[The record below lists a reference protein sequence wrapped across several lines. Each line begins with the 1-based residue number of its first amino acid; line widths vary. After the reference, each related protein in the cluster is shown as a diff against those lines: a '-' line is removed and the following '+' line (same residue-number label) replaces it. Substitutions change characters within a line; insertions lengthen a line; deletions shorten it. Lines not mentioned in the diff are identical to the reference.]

1 MNPFFKK
8 HHLEI
13 KTAED
18 YLLTVIKNILA
29 DNTTPE
35 NKMVEHIASRIKT
48 LDSITEKLTTKGL
61 EVTED
66 NAIEHLSDII
76 GVRLV
81 VHFISD
87 IYRVRNMIVDSGKL
101 QIIREKDYVKQPKP
115 SGYRS
120 YHIVLE
126 VPMNDVTVRAE
137 IQLRTVAM
145 DCWASLEHQIRY
157 KKNIPNIN
165 IIHKELKK
173 CSDDLMSAD
182 ITMEQI
188 KHAVCDAEGIDK
200 DIPDIAKGFVVP
212 DVELE
217 ELEGLA

>member
-1 MNPFFKK
+1 MHPFFRK

-18 YLLTVIKNILA
+18 YLLTVIRNVLA
-29 DNTTPE
+29 EKTTPD

-48 LDSITEKLTTKGL
+48 IDSITEKLTSKEL
-61 EVTED
+61 AVTED

>member
-1 MNPFFKK
+1 MGKNQIPFDQ
-8 HHLEI
+8 LE
-13 KTAED
+13 E
-18 YLLTVIKNILA
+18 
-29 DNTTPE
+29 
-35 NKMVEHIASRIKT
+35 R
-48 LDSITEKLTTKGL
+48 
-61 EVTED
+61 
-66 NAIEHLSDII
+66 
-76 GVRLV
+76 
-81 VHFISD
+81 ISD
-87 IYRVRNMIVDSGKL
+87 IAGIRVICQFVEDIDRVVEMIRN
-101 QIIREKDYVKQPKP
+101 RKDMEIMEETNYVAHKKS

>member
-1 MNPFFKK
+1 MHPFFTK

-29 DNTTPE
+29 EHTTPD
-35 NKMVEHIASRIKT
+35 NKMVEHVASRIKT
-48 LDSITEKLTTKGL
+48 IDSITEKLTAKEL
-61 EVTED
+61 SVTED

-157 KKNIPNIN
+157 KKNIPNID

-188 KHAVCDAEGIDK
+188 KHAVTDSEN
-200 DIPDIAKGFVVP
+200 IPRDVPELARGFVVP

-217 ELEGLA
+217 ELEGLV

>member
-1 MNPFFKK
+1 MHPFFTK

-18 YLLTVIKNILA
+18 YLLTVIRNILA
-29 DNTTPE
+29 EHTTPD
-35 NKMVEHIASRIKT
+35 NKMVEHVASRIKT
-48 LDSITEKLTTKGL
+48 IDSITEKLTSKEL
-61 EVTED
+61 AVTED

>member
-1 MNPFFKK
+1 M
-8 HHLEI
+8 
-13 KTAED
+13 
-18 YLLTVIKNILA
+18 
-29 DNTTPE
+29 
-35 NKMVEHIASRIKT
+35 
-48 LDSITEKLTTKGL
+48 TTKGL

>member
-1 MNPFFKK
+1 MHPFFKK

-18 YLLTVIKNILA
+18 YLLTVIRNILA
-29 DNTTPE
+29 ENTTPQ
-35 NKMVEHIASRIKT
+35 NKMVEHVASRIKSV
-48 LDSITEKLTTKGL
+48 DSITEKLTSKDL

-76 GVRLV
+76 GIRLV

-157 KKNIPNIN
+157 KKNIPNIE

-188 KHAVCDAEGIDK
+188 KHAVCDSENIIRDV
-200 DIPDIAKGFVVP
+200 PDLAKGFVVP
-212 DVELE
+212 DVEFE
-217 ELEGLA
+217 EVEGLA

>member
-18 YLLTVIKNILA
+18 YLLTVINNILTEH
-29 DNTTPE
+29 TTPE
-35 NKMVEHIASRIKT
+35 NKMVEHVASRIKT

-66 NAIEHLSDII
+66 NAIAHLSDII

-157 KKNIPNIN
+157 KKNIPNIQ

-200 DIPDIAKGFVVP
+200 NIPDIAKGFVVP

>member
-1 MNPFFKK
+1 MHPFFEK

-29 DNTTPE
+29 ENTTAE
-35 NKMVEHIASRIKT
+35 HKMVEHISSRLKT
-48 LDSITEKLTTKGL
+48 FDSITEKLTSKGFD
-61 EVTED
+61 VTED
-66 NAIEHLSDII
+66 NAMTHLSDII

-87 IYRVRNMIVDSGKL
+87 IYRVRNMIVNSGKL

-120 YHIVLE
+120 YHLVIE
-126 VPMNDVTVRAE
+126 VPMNDVTVQAE

-157 KKNIPNIN
+157 KKNIPNIE

-188 KHAVCDAEGIDK
+188 KHAVCDADPTPRE
-200 DIPDIAKGFVVP
+200 KGEENASFVVP
-212 DVELE
+212 DVEIDLNE
-217 ELEGLA
+217 ED

>member
-1 MNPFFKK
+1 MHPFFKK

-35 NKMVEHIASRIKT
+35 NKMVEHVASRIKT

-145 DCWASLEHQIRY
+145 DCWASLEHQMRY

>member
-1 MNPFFKK
+1 MHPFFKK

-35 NKMVEHIASRIKT
+35 NKMVEHVASRIKT

>member
-66 NAIEHLSDII
+66 NAIAHLSDII

>member
-1 MNPFFKK
+1 MHPFFKR

-13 KTAED
+13 KTAEE
-18 YLLTVIKNILA
+18 YLLTVVKNILMEH
-29 DNTTPE
+29 TTPE
-35 NKMVEHIASRIKT
+35 NKMVEHISSRIKT
-48 LDSITEKLTTKGL
+48 IDSITEKLTLKGF

-66 NAIEHLSDII
+66 NAIEQLSDII

-87 IYRVRNMIVDSGKL
+87 IYRVRNMIVESGKL
-101 QIIREKDYVKQPKP
+101 QIVREKDYVKQPKP

-120 YHIVLE
+120 YHLVIE
-126 VPMNDVTVRAE
+126 VPMNDVTVQAE

-157 KKNIPNIN
+157 KKNIPNIH

-188 KHAVCDAEGIDK
+188 KHAVCDAENPEK
-200 DIPDIAKGFVVP
+200 DIPDLAKGFVVP

-217 ELEGLA
+217 FEEEMQ

>member
-1 MNPFFKK
+1 MHPFFTK

-18 YLLTVIKNILA
+18 YLLTVIRNILA
-29 DNTTPE
+29 EHTTPD
-35 NKMVEHIASRIKT
+35 NKMVEHVASRIKT
-48 LDSITEKLTTKGL
+48 IDSITEKLTSKEL
-61 EVTED
+61 AVTED

-188 KHAVCDAEGIDK
+188 KHAVCDAEGIEK

>member
-1 MNPFFKK
+1 MHPFFTK

-18 YLLTVIKNILA
+18 YLLTVIRNILA
-29 DNTTPE
+29 EHTTPD
-35 NKMVEHIASRIKT
+35 NKMVEHVASRIKT
-48 LDSITEKLTTKGL
+48 IDSITEKLTSKEL
-61 EVTED
+61 AVTED

-188 KHAVCDAEGIDK
+188 KHAVCDAEGVDK

>member
-18 YLLTVIKNILA
+18 YLLTVIRNVLA
-29 DNTTPE
+29 EKTTPD

-48 LDSITEKLTTKGL
+48 IDSITEKLTSKGL
-61 EVTED
+61 DITED
-66 NAIEHLSDII
+66 NAINHLSDII

-87 IYRVRNMIVDSGKL
+87 IYRVRNMIVESGKL

-120 YHIVLE
+120 YHLVLE

-157 KKNIPNIN
+157 KKNIPNID

-188 KHAVCDAEGIDK
+188 KHAVCDSEN
-200 DIPDIAKGFVVP
+200 IPRDVPDLAKGFVVP
-212 DVELE
+212 DVEFE
-217 ELEGLA
+217 EVEGLA

>member
-1 MNPFFKK
+1 MHPFFTK

-18 YLLTVIKNILA
+18 YLLTVIRNILA
-29 DNTTPE
+29 ENTTPD
-35 NKMVEHIASRIKT
+35 NKMVEHVASRIKT
-48 LDSITEKLTTKGL
+48 IDSITEKLTSKEL
-61 EVTED
+61 AVTED

-87 IYRVRNMIVDSGKL
+87 IYRVRNMIIDSGKL

>member
-18 YLLTVIKNILA
+18 YLLTVINNILTEH
-29 DNTTPE
+29 TTPE
-35 NKMVEHIASRIKT
+35 NKMVEHVASRIKT

-157 KKNIPNIN
+157 KKNIPNIQ

-217 ELEGLA
+217 EVEGLA

>member
-1 MNPFFKK
+1 MHPFFEK

-29 DNTTPE
+29 ENTTAE
-35 NKMVEHIASRIKT
+35 HKMVEHISSRIKT
-48 LDSITEKLTTKGL
+48 FDSITEKLTSKGF

-66 NAIEHLSDII
+66 NAMTYLSDII

-87 IYRVRNMIVDSGKL
+87 IYRVRNMIVNSGKL

-120 YHIVLE
+120 YHLVIE
-126 VPMNDVTVRAE
+126 VPMNDVTVQAE

-157 KKNIPNIN
+157 KKNIPNIE

-188 KHAVCDAEGIDK
+188 KHAVCDADPTPRE
-200 DIPDIAKGFVVP
+200 KGEDNSNFVVP
-212 DVELE
+212 DVEIDLE
-217 ELEGLA
+217 KED

>member
-1 MNPFFKK
+1 MHPFFTK

-18 YLLTVIKNILA
+18 YLLTVIRNILA
-29 DNTTPE
+29 ENTTPD
-35 NKMVEHIASRIKT
+35 NKMVEHVASRIKT
-48 LDSITEKLTTKGL
+48 IDSITEKLTSKEL
-61 EVTED
+61 AVTED

-188 KHAVCDAEGIDK
+188 KHAVCDAEGIEK

>member
-1 MNPFFKK
+1 MHPFFTK

-18 YLLTVIKNILA
+18 YLLTVIRNILA
-29 DNTTPE
+29 ENTTPD
-35 NKMVEHIASRIKT
+35 NKMVEHVASRIKT
-48 LDSITEKLTTKGL
+48 IDSITEKLTSKEL
-61 EVTED
+61 AVTED

-200 DIPDIAKGFVVP
+200 DIPDIAKGFVIP